1 MNVLIVDDQKDVV
14 AGIRDGV
21 AWDRLPV
28 DCIFTATGGA
38 GARKLLET
46 EDIAILLCDIEM
58 PGENGLE
65 LCRWAKSRFP
75 SLEVVFLTSHADFE
89 YARTALHM
97 GSFDYLLQPA
107 TYEEIT
113 ACVQKLCARIVERQ
127 AMQRNAREGA
137 VFKEKRDLL
146 LEDALCHFTMKES
159 GAKSFGEILPLFLE
173 RRYTELILFPVLL
186 TMHWKGAQ
194 PEHWDGAAY
203 KQQLRKALLEIFSPL
218 LMEIIVSNEIDGR
231 FWIFLCGEKAMSD
244 VLDCIG
250 GLVRFKASEP
260 DDGFYTALFYRQWTG
275 LSGLETVMHDISQMA
290 GDKIVPTASLY
301 SFKEPEACGSGN
313 TNFLYMLN
321 TRSWPRWL
329 EENRGDVLKQE
340 LTRFFEDEKNCERMN
355 RETLKYLYFRLLE
368 AVLSVVS
375 KKQLKLE
382 QIFPSDKS
390 LKILSEGCIKYSY
403 FIECVDTV
411 TSFFTPD
418 REQAP
423 EDTSLVE
430 KAVNFIKD
438 HPDKNLTRNEVASHV
453 HLNPEYFSRLFK
465 RETGYTVADFI
476 FKEKMKLARQLLEST
491 RLSVSMIAMKVG
503 YSNFSHFTQLFKKVY
518 GMTPNEY
525 RKSCAQK

>member
-28 DCIFTATGGA
+28 DCIFTATGGV

-75 SLEVVFLTSHADFE
+75 SIEVVFLTSHADFE

-113 ACVQKLCARIVERQ
+113 ACVQKLCARIAEKQ

-194 PEHWDGAAY
+194 PEHWDGAAMCVPD
-203 KQQLRKALLEIFSPL
+203 S
-218 LMEIIVSNEIDGR
+218 
-231 FWIFLCGEKAMSD
+231 FWILQIITKMPARNLR
-244 VLDCIG
+244 V
-250 GLVRFKASEP
+250 
-260 DDGFYTALFYRQWTG
+260 
-275 LSGLETVMHDISQMA
+275 
-290 GDKIVPTASLY
+290 
-301 SFKEPEACGSGN
+301 
-313 TNFLYMLN
+313 
-321 TRSWPRWL
+321 
-329 EENRGDVLKQE
+329 
-340 LTRFFEDEKNCERMN
+340 
-355 RETLKYLYFRLLE
+355 YFRNPTMRLQGST
-368 AVLSVVS
+368 A
-375 KKQLKLE
+375 
-382 QIFPSDKS
+382 
-390 LKILSEGCIKYSY
+390 GCI
-403 FIECVDTV
+403 
-411 TSFFTPD
+411 
-418 REQAP
+418 
-423 EDTSLVE
+423 L
-430 KAVNFIKD
+430 
-438 HPDKNLTRNEVASHV
+438 
-453 HLNPEYFSRLFK
+453 
-465 RETGYTVADFI
+465 
-476 FKEKMKLARQLLEST
+476 
-491 RLSVSMIAMKVG
+491 
-503 YSNFSHFTQLFKKVY
+503 
-518 GMTPNEY
+518 
-525 RKSCAQK
+525 